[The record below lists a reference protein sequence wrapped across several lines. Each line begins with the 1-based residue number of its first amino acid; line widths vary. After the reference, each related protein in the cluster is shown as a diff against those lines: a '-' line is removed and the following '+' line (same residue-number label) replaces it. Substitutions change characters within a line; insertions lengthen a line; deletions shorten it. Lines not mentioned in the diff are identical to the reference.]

1 MSDTHKYL
9 EKFLK
14 NIRNE
19 YEKARTA
26 AVGEEKNIFRGRS
39 RCISAIAEDLFAEL
53 ISHCVGSDLYYFID
67 QPIKCE
73 MTDKKKIHCPD
84 LLVCKKNAENEY
96 SIRCILDLKMD
107 VGWFRNSISDVLQ
120 KLADAASDM
129 KHADELSGKDGKDK
143 DKDLIFKTCS
153 DLYYAMVTVTAKN
166 SGKKDKATELCD
178 MSGKD
183 DNVWVLSSGDHPN
196 SYDESVNFECRYDDF
211 DKLIKKIKECTRK

>member
-1 MSDTHKYL
+1 MKN
-9 EKFLK
+9 EQKFLDDFI
-14 NIRNE
+14 NSIRNE

-26 AVGEEKNIFRGRS
+26 AVGGGKNIFRGRS

-53 ISHCVGSDLYYFID
+53 ISHCVGNDLYYFVD

-73 MTDKKKIHCPD
+73 MSSKTKIYCPD

-96 SIRCILDLKMD
+96 LICCMLDLKMD

-129 KHADELSGKDGKDK
+129 KHADKLSGKDGKDK
-143 DKDLIFKTCS
+143 DKNLIFKTCS
-153 DLYYAMVTVTAKN
+153 DLYYAMVTVTTKN
-166 SGKKDKATELCD
+166 SGKKDKATKLCD
-178 MSGKD
+178 MSIKD

-211 DKLIKKIKECTRK
+211 DKLIKKIKRCVQK